1 MKSYKGVT
9 FKGSTFPDDP
19 YRHIKVVIDQ
29 PIIDLYIPA
38 MDKSLPKGLRLLMI
52 AMTDMEGFRAGS
64 ADGKI
69 KPSRSFRT
77 NNPGN
82 VGNMDNGQNKTFPTL
97 AEGIAAQAKQL
108 QDIAAGLK
116 KYYPIGKLVVLKPGW
131 SAEVDKNKKL
141 YGRPDGYYPGYS
153 FTYTGQLDQFIK
165 IYSTGAR
172 FTNVY
177 INQIVSYFA
186 DNGIVITP
194 ESTLA
199 EIIAIQ

>member
-1 MKSYKGVT
+1 MKSYKDIT
-9 FKGSTFPDDP
+9 FPGSTFPDDS
-19 YRHIKVVIDQ
+19 YRHIPVKIDQ
-29 PIIDLYIPA
+29 HILDHYIPA
-38 MDKSLPKGLRLLMI
+38 MPPMAKGLKLLLI
-52 AMTDMEGFRAGS
+52 AMTDMEGFRPGS
-64 ADGKI
+64 K
-69 KPSRSFRT
+69 SYRT

-82 VGNMDNGQNKTFPTL
+82 VGNTDSGATNGFATL
-97 AEGIAAQAKQL
+97 TAGITAQAAFIQA
-108 QDIAAGLK
+108 ISAGQK
-116 KYYPIGKLVVLKPGW
+116 KYYPLGKQVVLKPGW

-194 ESTLA
+194 TSTLA
-199 EIIAIQ
+199 EIISIQ